1 MADVLK
7 PYRADIELFPVV
19 ENAKGVRALAE
30 IALASDSTTILGFG
44 AVDLVAETG
53 SDLSWDALLYTRSQV
68 VLAAAEA
75 GIECLDT
82 VYIDIGDEAGLRE
95 ESKKARSIG
104 FAGKAAIHPSQVAPI
119 NDAFSPTEEEVAF
132 AQKVVDATAGN
143 FSGAI
148 QVDGKMIDE
157 PVIIAARR
165 TLARRETNCVG
176 CDRLG
181 TQLCSKSPES
191 LLDLYR
197 ISNSKTFRPKTSAAQ
212 RH

>member
-1 MADVLK
+1 M
-7 PYRADIELFPVV
+7 
-19 ENAKGVRALAE
+19 
-30 IALASDSTTILGFG
+30 
-44 AVDLVAETG
+44 
-53 SDLSWDALLYTRSQV
+53 SWDALLYTRSQV

-104 FAGKAAIHPSQVAPI
+104 FTGKAAIHPSQVVPI

-132 AQKVVDATAGN
+132 AQKVVDATADD
-143 FSGAI
+143 FSGAV

-165 TLARRETNCVG
+165 TLARA
-176 CDRLG
+176 
-181 TQLCSKSPES
+181 K
-191 LLDLYR
+191 R
-197 ISNSKTFRPKTSAAQ
+197 IASAAIG
-212 RH
+212 